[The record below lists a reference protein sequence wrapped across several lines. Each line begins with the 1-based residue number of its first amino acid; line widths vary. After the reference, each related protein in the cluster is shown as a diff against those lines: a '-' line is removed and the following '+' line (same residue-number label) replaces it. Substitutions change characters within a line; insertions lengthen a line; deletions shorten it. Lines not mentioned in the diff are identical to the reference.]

1 MHIVMLGLMVV
12 GWIAMLVGG
21 IWMTVNA
28 FRTSVGWGLGTLFLW
43 LPFGL
48 IYLVKHWQ
56 ENKKPFFIQ
65 LAGIAAVVVAVVVGM
80 TTTPGTA
87 SAIAP

>member
-1 MHIVMLGLMVV
+1 MHIIMLGLMAV

-43 LPFGL
+43 LPVGL
-48 IYLVKHWQ
+48 IYLVKNWQ

-65 LAGIAAVVVAVVVGM
+65 LAGIVAVVVAVVVGI
-80 TTTPGTA
+80 TTSPGTA

>member
-56 ENKKPFFIQ
+56 
-65 LAGIAAVVVAVVVGM
+65 
-80 TTTPGTA
+80 
-87 SAIAP
+87 